1 LDGVA
6 RDARHAAAAGA
17 ARPPCASAIFGS
29 HCPVSRNGSG
39 RALGRMAEVPAT
51 SGRPWLGGAPRS
63 QTHVKQCK
71 SVTTDPGAQKQTA
84 GDP

>member
-1 LDGVA
+1 
-6 RDARHAAAAGA
+6 
-17 ARPPCASAIFGS
+17 
-29 HCPVSRNGSG
+29 
-39 RALGRMAEVPAT
+39 MAEVPAT